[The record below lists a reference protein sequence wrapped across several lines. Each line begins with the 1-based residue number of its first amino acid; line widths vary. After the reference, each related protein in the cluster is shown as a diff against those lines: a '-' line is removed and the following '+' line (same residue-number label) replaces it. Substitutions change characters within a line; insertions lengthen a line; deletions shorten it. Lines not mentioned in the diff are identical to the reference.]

1 MVWPSKILGR
11 RKFFLVM
18 GQDRRGHFEVFLS
31 AAIVEMTSNLQPWMK
46 SFLLD
51 IVMITDCKSHDI
63 EELHQAFL
71 DGPILVSSK
80 FRWSQFVRSATP
92 HGQSRWVADS
102 RFEHEPCVIDKTP
115 RNKNYHPG
123 HLTGFLGPWQ
133 SHRVVVLCAF
143 LCFFLLIWK
152 NCELRSRVDIPH
164 ISSPL
169 PRQESQ
175 DVWAGAVAS
184 DPVSRAVLVTPKFG
198 PWSRTMQL
206 APWDCHGRKNKET
219 WEVEV
224 RFV

>member
-115 RNKNYHPG
+115 RNKNYHLG
-123 HLTGFLGPWQ
+123 HLTGFLGPCKATGWWF
-133 SHRVVVLCAF
+133 C
-143 LCFFLLIWK
+143 
-152 NCELRSRVDIPH
+152 
-164 ISSPL
+164 
-169 PRQESQ
+169 
-175 DVWAGAVAS
+175 
-184 DPVSRAVLVTPKFG
+184 
-198 PWSRTMQL
+198 
-206 APWDCHGRKNKET
+206 
-219 WEVEV
+219 V
-224 RFV
+224 RFCVSFCWYEKIASCEAELIFLTFHHHFRGKRAKMFEQEPLRRIPCPGRSWWHPNLVPEVGPCN